1 MRNPLFSAPLAFIL
15 MGLLGTATQAKPQV
29 DHPIVAAKAAF
40 EASNLPKLVQAQ
52 RQLGQDPLR
61 IWADYWVTRLSLT
74 QEPFG
79 SAALETIE
87 QFLRSAGPHPLGA
100 AIQRDWGHAAIRK
113 GPWEQIAAVIDRL
126 PATLESPGIA
136 CAQARLKLERG
147 QSAASDTAL
156 LVRGH
161 ESREGCLYLLEAM
174 HRQSPLSSE
183 ALQLHARWAA
193 AAGDL
198 PAARRIWLLTQRGEA
213 QFERERPL
221 LQTLIRSQSNSVQV
235 AHQID
240 RGQIRLGE
248 DQSAFAKGILAGRL
262 FVRSDPKAWSFLQDA
277 LSADPQLLQK
287 MPTASLEAF
296 ARLSLRRGDWA
307 SLHRILETLPP
318 ASQAE
323 DHWRYWRGWLAQ
335 QRGEL
340 AMAKSLWQSIP
351 VGWGF
356 YQQLA
361 SAELARAA
369 PQSRRDSSL
378 AIEIAQAREQ
388 LQAQDTLHR
397 ALSLASLGLRTE
409 SATEWRSLLDQR
421 ADAFILAAAEIAIAS
436 GHYDRAINAAIRTQK
451 SHDLDLRYPKPY
463 RKTIDHY
470 SASRALEVSWVYGL
484 IRQESRFLS
493 GVFSPVGAA
502 GLMQIMPR
510 TAKSL
515 AKEEGI
521 RDFRPSTVTEPEL
534 NVRLGTR
541 YLRSLYDQF
550 NGSLVL
556 ATAAYNAGPARSRL
570 WRATLVQPI
579 PGAAFAESI
588 PFAET
593 RDYVKNVLA
602 NAAAYQA
609 PGAPQTLLTW
619 LGPIGQRHQGLESQP

>member
-1 MRNPLFSAPLAFIL
+1 MRNPSFSATLVIIL
-15 MGLLGTATQAKPQV
+15 MSFFGTATQAKPQV

-40 EASNLPKLVQAQ
+40 EASNLPKLVHAQ

-79 SAALETIE
+79 AAALESLE
-87 QFLRSAGPHPLGA
+87 QFMRTAGTHPLAA

-113 GPWEQIAAVIDRL
+113 GPWDQIASVIDRL

-147 QSAASDTAL
+147 QSAPADALL

-161 ESREGCLYLLEAM
+161 ESREGCLYLLEAI
-174 HRQSPLSSE
+174 HRQAPLPLE
-183 ALQLHARWAA
+183 ALQLRARWAA
-193 AAGDL
+193 ATGDL
-198 PAARRIWLLTQRGEA
+198 PAARRIWLITPRGEA

-221 LQTLIRSQSNSVQV
+221 LQLLIRSQSNSVQV
-235 AHQID
+235 AQQLD
-240 RGQIRLGE
+240 RGQIRLRE
-248 DQSAFAKGILAGRL
+248 DQTPFAKGILAGRL
-262 FVRSDPKAWSFLQDA
+262 FVRSDPKAWSFFQDA
-277 LSADPQLLQK
+277 MLADAQLLQK

-307 SLHRILETLPP
+307 SLHRILEALPL
-318 ASQAE
+318 AIQAE

-335 QRGEL
+335 QRGDSAL
-340 AMAKSLWQSIP
+340 AKSLWQSIP
-351 VGWGF
+351 TGWGF

-361 SAELARAA
+361 SAELDRAA
-369 PQSRRDSSL
+369 PQTRRDSGI
-378 AIEIAQAREQ
+378 AIEIARAREQ
-388 LQAQDTLHR
+388 LQAQDTVHR

-409 SATEWRSLLDQR
+409 SATEWRSLLEQQ
-421 ADAFILAAAEIAIAS
+421 ADVFILAAAEIALAS

-470 SASRALEVSWVYGL
+470 SASRELEVGWVYGL

-521 RDFRPSTVTEPEL
+521 RDFRPSAVTEPEL

-609 PGAPQTLLTW
+609 PGTPQKLLTW
-619 LGPIGQRHQGLESQP
+619 LGPISKQQQGLESQP